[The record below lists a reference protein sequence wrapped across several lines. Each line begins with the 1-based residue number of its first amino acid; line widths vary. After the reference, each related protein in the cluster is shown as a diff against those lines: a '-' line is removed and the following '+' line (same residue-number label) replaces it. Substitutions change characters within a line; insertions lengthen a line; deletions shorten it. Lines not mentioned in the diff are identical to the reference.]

1 MGRSISHF
9 TRDPAGVRIGRIKA
23 QALVLLALFTLMA
36 ATQSF
41 AQTQSGSNETI
52 EPVPGTPPEKISAR
66 IFVVDVL
73 DIDSVSQTIMVDFVV
88 TLNWSAPGLEGRFD
102 SAPDFDRGALWTPK
116 VQIVGDMGL
125 RQKMQHDMEIEP
137 DGSIT
142 TVQRYIGRLSSRMHL
157 KDFPLD
163 RHKIA
168 IQVVIADRQKTLIE
182 TLTGKSGQAAT
193 LTVAD
198 WNIGQGKAYTKPY
211 ELLDDRF
218 PSVVYEF
225 EARRAVGYYIW
236 KVMLPLVLIICMSWV
251 VFWVEPTHLAIQIT
265 SGITSMLTMIAY
277 RFALQGFV
285 PKVAYFTRMDRFTT
299 GATLLVFLALAQ
311 AIMTGRLAS
320 NGRTELANKM
330 DYFCRWLFPVVT
342 VGVIVFSF
350 LL

>member
-1 MGRSISHF
+1 MGRSLSHF
-9 TRDPAGVRIGRIKA
+9 TLDPASTRTGWIKA
-23 QALVLLALFTLMA
+23 QVCVFLALFMLMA

-41 AQTQSGSNETI
+41 AQTLSGINETI
-52 EPVPGTPPEKISAR
+52 EPGPGAMPEKISAR

-73 DIDSVSQTIMVDFVV
+73 DIDSVSQTILVDFVI
-88 TLNWSAPGLEGRFD
+88 TLRWSVPGLEGQFD
-102 SAPDFDRGALWTPK
+102 SAPDFDRRNLWTPK

-125 RQKMQHDMEIEP
+125 RQKMQYEVEIQP
-137 DGSIT
+137 DGSIA
-142 TVQRYIGRLSSRMHL
+142 TVQRYVGRLSSRMNL

-163 RHKIA
+163 RHKIT
-168 IQVVIADRQKTLIE
+168 IQAVIANRQEALVE
-182 TLTGKSGQAAT
+182 ALVGKSGQAAT

-198 WNIGQGKAYTKPY
+198 WNIGQGKAYTESY

-225 EARRAVGYYIW
+225 EVRRAIGYYVW

-251 VFWVEPTHLAIQIT
+251 VFWVEPTRLAIQIT

-311 AIMTGRLAS
+311 AVMTGRLAS

-330 DYFCRWLFPVVT
+330 DYFCRWLFPAAT
-342 VGVIVFSF
+342 VGTIVFSF
-350 LL
+350 FV